1 MSSRRMTRVNELLKR
16 EIAGELYRVM
26 NDRGFDL
33 SAITVTRVDTSPN
46 LRHARVYVSV
56 RDHQGEREHMLRQ
69 VESHRAEIQ
78 QHLNKHTKLKYTP
91 HLDFK
96 LDESIEAGDKV
107 LSIISQLEIPD
118 EDPEDD
124 GEA

>member
-1 MSSRRMTRVNELLKR
+1 MTRVNELLKR